1 MRKKASTLQALRVPL
16 LDPVDVETRQSSRT
30 VSTRSARKYVPR
42 ARKPAVT
49 PIQVA
54 QQERVEEAVSRVR
67 RAMDRA
73 MERWVQMRP
82 SQSLRQLRAVER
94 LFEGWVQRGKWQQ
107 EPTRKN

>member
-1 MRKKASTLQALRVPL
+1 MRKKASTS
-16 LDPVDVETRQSSRT
+16 QSFRAP
-30 VSTRSARKYVPR
+30 RSARKYVPR
-42 ARKPAVT
+42 TRKPAVT

-67 RAMDRA
+67 QAMDRA
-73 MERWVQMRP
+73 MERWLQMRP
-82 SQSLRQLRAVER
+82 SESLRQLRAVER